1 MKWASKEEYA
11 DYLFDLVKEGDVETL
26 RRDLWPGVF
35 QDDKP
40 YEQPEPWRYVWN
52 CGDRQDILL
61 EACRIPNVPAFVIQR
76 LLDSNVDVYR
86 TVEHNRCGFL
96 TTLAPQVA
104 AKHSNNEALRVLIDS
119 GHWKGRHPVEYANA
133 AMQAWDAGNVEGVR
147 MLMSQPRVADRM
159 HIFAMIRESKSEE
172 MKDVLREFLPAIN
185 PPPPRP

>member
-11 DYLFDLVKEGDVETL
+11 DYLFDLVIGEDVETL
-26 RRDLWPGVF
+26 RRDLWPWVF

-86 TVEHNRCGFL
+86 TVEHNRGGFL

-104 AKHSNNEALRVLIDS
+104 AKNSNNEALQVLIDS
-119 GHWKGRHPVEYANA
+119 GHWSGRNGHPVEYANA
-133 AMQAWDAGNVEGVR
+133 AIQAWNAGNVEGVKL
-147 MLMSQPRVADRM
+147 LMSQPHVPNRM
-159 HIFAMIRESKSEE
+159 RIYAMIRESKSEE
-172 MKDVLREFLPAIN
+172 MKNVLREFIN
-185 PPPPRP
+185 PALRP